1 MQDSLRGP
9 VFVLLS
15 ALCFSLSGTLQALAP
30 EGATPFVV
38 AAVRT
43 LVGSSFLFAWCL
55 WKRRLPGR
63 WGDVPWRW
71 VFACAAWLLTATL
84 SFFFGT
90 AEIGVA
96 AGTVIANGMTP
107 VWAAVFALLL
117 YRKRPHWEWYVATAL
132 AVLGV
137 FHINGI
143 GEIPR
148 DKVIYLHL
156 LILNG
161 FAFAGY
167 MTTTPKLVR
176 HLQPDVAT
184 MLVMAVVA
192 VMLLPAYFL
201 FPSGWIVSSLNGAFV
216 AVSLGIV
223 TAGLAYTFLASGLR
237 FTSPVVASTLSL
249 AEPMSAAAL
258 GIFLLGEPATVR
270 SYGGILLIFFA
281 LSLLTYA
288 DHRRAVKAAQAAA

>member
-1 MQDSLRGP
+1 MKDTVKGP

-43 LVGSSFLFAWCL
+43 LLGSAFLFAWCA
-55 WKRRLPGR
+55 WKKKLPR
-63 WGDVPWRW
+63 HFSDIPWRW
-71 VFACAAWLLTATL
+71 VVLCAAWLLTATL

-90 AEIGVA
+90 REIGVA

-107 VWAAVFALLL
+107 VWAAVFALVL
-117 YRKRPHWEWYVATAL
+117 YRRLPHLEWYLATL
-132 AVLGV
+132 IAVLGV

-148 DKVIYLHL
+148 EKVVFLHL

-167 MTTTPKLVR
+167 MTTTPKL
-176 HLQPDVAT
+176 LKKLEPDVAT

-192 VMLLPAYFL
+192 AALLPMYFI
-201 FPSGWIVSSLNGAFV
+201 FPSGWIVTSLSGAFV
-216 AVSLGIV
+216 AASLGIV

-237 FTSPVVASTLSL
+237 FTSPVVAATLSL
-249 AEPMSAAAL
+249 AEPMAAAAL
-258 GIFLLGEPATVR
+258 GVFFLGEPATLRTFTGVMM
-270 SYGGILLIFFA
+270 IFAALL
-281 LSLLTYA
+281 LLAYF
-288 DHRRAVKAAQAAA
+288 DHRRAEKAQAAA